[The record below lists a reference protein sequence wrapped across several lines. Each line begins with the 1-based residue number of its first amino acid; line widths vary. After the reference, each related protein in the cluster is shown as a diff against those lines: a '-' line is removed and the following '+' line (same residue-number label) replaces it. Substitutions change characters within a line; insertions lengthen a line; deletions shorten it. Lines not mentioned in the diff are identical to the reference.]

1 MISLIAA
8 IGKNRELGL
17 GNAML
22 WHIKEDFK
30 HFKET
35 TMGHTL
41 LMGRKT
47 FESIGRPL
55 PGRHTLILTRDRS
68 FKREGTHT
76 VHSFEEAL
84 KWCEERGEEHLFIAG
99 GGEIYK
105 QALERNLEDQLILSY
120 VDFEGEADTFF
131 PEFNESEYDLIH
143 KSMFAAGEKSPAW
156 ELRVLKTTPHH

>member
-1 MISLIAA
+1 MIAA
-8 IGKNRELGL
+8 IGNNRELGF
-17 GNAML
+17 NNQML

-55 PGRHTLILTRDRS
+55 PGRRTMILTRDKTYS
-68 FKREGTHT
+68 QKDCIT
-76 VHSFEEAL
+76 VHDFDQAVTL
-84 KWCEERGEEHLFIAG
+84 AKDHQEEHLFIAG

-105 QALERNLEDQLILSY
+105 QALPLCDQLILSH
-120 VDFEGEADTFF
+120 VDYSGEADTFF
-131 PEFNESEYDLIH
+131 PEVDDSNWRLESEVLFEATA
-143 KSMFAAGEKSPAW
+143 KAPAW
-156 ELRVLKTTPHH
+156 RLCHYRRS